1 MNSSFDTRLK
11 RGLFPEMP
19 QSFADGLLRA
29 AETAGGTQNR
39 SAQTDAAKSSATG
52 SEPKKRRF
60 PVGKV
65 LAGAAAAVLAAAS
78 IVIAVF
84 APGIGRNK
92 HGAVDPA
99 AYNPLRGRW
108 TLTEVEQNGET
119 VDPETIGLQM
129 QLQFSDESVTVST
142 QTGGAEG
149 QYVYRYTLEDN
160 AVTVTAE
167 DAAVTVLP
175 EGGGTYDPETDTLRF
190 VGADGDGVLVFTREP
205 DLVGKWTLTRIGEL
219 DPAALGVQYA
229 EWMEFFADG
238 TVTVIQLFNFDIE
251 EETFAYTVYGK
262 TVQIYTEGKTAP
274 EHMLIPEQLVYDR
287 ETDTLRQKESNVYDP
302 DSGRQ
307 DELIF
312 SRTPN
317 AIVWHSLVGKWTLT
331 GIELYGSTG
340 SPETSG
346 LEMYLEFSDKE
357 SVTVTTVKE
366 TGTDTQTYRWHF
378 ISGNEIMLTEK
389 EYITSSYYTILYD
402 AATDTLRMDP
412 DGYGLKGMMIFS
424 RVLNKQTLLGVWKQT
439 RMEHAVDPSPLD
451 GFDYDY
457 LKWEKEQT
465 WEEDAK
471 PQPWYLE
478 FTADGRMYYFLYAPD
493 GGVQGNQSAPYTI
506 SGNTLQ
512 WSGWTLRYE
521 AETDTICW
529 IHPTDRREYYE
540 RVPDAVI
547 DDPYRQKISDLRKQ
561 YPEYFDLYATP
572 RLKVI
577 VWQMAEGSYSCA
589 LVPGS
594 DLRKEAEIGIESRG
608 TTIEEMRMILSTY
621 YEARDC
627 NIEPEQVEVVPFHN
641 PISSYAYEIDETYT
655 GRVRWLL
662 TGIPFEC
669 DDPLYSAPLDSKVD
683 IGGILNLEVSTV
695 CDVDGDGRLET
706 CMLTYGPTSG
716 LFTFTLSVY
725 RNGTAVYRN
734 TFQTAYGY
742 FRFQRM
748 TDGLNLY
755 YYDADS
761 IKTTGRSTAAYAV
774 TIEDG
779 VIVLTDELRGKT
791 VEYWGHDDP
800 QWNMAVAKTPDAV
813 IPEMERKEI
822 TELRAQFP
830 EYFGLDTS
838 KGLKVYVWQMAEND
852 FSCAL
857 ISGTDERSELE
868 IGIQCKGTTIEQMR
882 LILSTYG
889 LEEKEIEVVP
899 FHNSISSY
907 WYEIDNDYKVW
918 IRRLVKENMPFTNE
932 ELEGLKS
939 PPFSIADVVYDVDGD
954 GQLETCSLNRGPT
967 SSDITV
973 VFTVYRNGTLAYR
986 NTFDMDEGEMTFY
999 RSDNGLL
1006 IQHVIPWNDGIQLH
1020 TEYSISIENGM
1031 IVLTDEIRGG
1041 TVEYW
1046 GHDDPHWNM
1055 N

>member
-1 MNSSFDTRLK
+1 MKKNFNTRLCND
-11 RGLFPEMP
+11 LFPEMP
-19 QSFADGLLRA
+19 QSFTDGLLNA
-29 AETAGGTQNR
+29 ARKAEGAQNAQMHDTPVKPKTA
-39 SAQTDAAKSSATG
+39 
-52 SEPKKRRF
+52 RRF
-60 PVGKV
+60 PVRKI
-65 LAGAAAAVLAAAS
+65 LTGAAAAVLVAACV
-78 IVIAVF
+78 VIAVF

-129 QLQFSDESVTVST
+129 DMNFSEDGSVTVT
-142 QTGGAEG
+142 TVTGGAEG
-149 QYVYRYTLEDN
+149 QYVYRYTLTDN
-160 AVTVTAE
+160 AVELTAE
-167 DAAVTVLP
+167 GAEIPVLP
-175 EGGGTYDPETDTLRF
+175 ASGVYDPETNTLRF
-190 VGADGDGVLVFTREP
+190 ANEDGDGAV
-205 DLVGKWTLTRIGEL
+205 
-219 DPAALGVQYA
+219 
-229 EWMEFFADG
+229 
-238 TVTVIQLFNFDIE
+238 
-251 EETFAYTVYGK
+251 
-262 TVQIYTEGKTAP
+262 
-274 EHMLIPEQLVYDR
+274 
-287 ETDTLRQKESNVYDP
+287 
-302 DSGRQ
+302 
-307 DELIF
+307 
-312 SRTPN
+312 
-317 AIVWHSLVGKWTLT
+317 
-331 GIELYGSTG
+331 
-340 SPETSG
+340 
-346 LEMYLEFSDKE
+346 
-357 SVTVTTVKE
+357 
-366 TGTDTQTYRWHF
+366 
-378 ISGNEIMLTEK
+378 
-389 EYITSSYYTILYD
+389 
-402 AATDTLRMDP
+402 
-412 DGYGLKGMMIFS
+412 IFS
-424 RVLNKQTLLGVWKQT
+424 RVLNKQTLTGIWKQT
-439 RMEHAVDPSPLD
+439 RSEHSVDPSPLD

-465 WEEDAK
+465 WEEDAE

-478 FTADGRMYYFLYAPD
+478 FTADGRMYRFLYAPD

-512 WSGWTLRYE
+512 WSGWSLRYE

-529 IHPTDRREYYE
+529 ILWDRREYYE

-627 NIEPEQVEVVPFHN
+627 NIEPEQVEVVPFQN

-774 TIEDG
+774 TIENG
-779 VIVLTDELRGKT
+779 AIVLTDRETGET
-791 VEYWGHDDP
+791 MEYWG
-800 QWNMAVAKTPDAV
+800 
-813 IPEMERKEI
+813 
-822 TELRAQFP
+822 
-830 EYFGLDTS
+830 
-838 KGLKVYVWQMAEND
+838 
-852 FSCAL
+852 
-857 ISGTDERSELE
+857 
-868 IGIQCKGTTIEQMR
+868 
-882 LILSTYG
+882 LS
-889 LEEKEIEVVP
+889 
-899 FHNSISSY
+899 
-907 WYEIDNDYKVW
+907 
-918 IRRLVKENMPFTNE
+918 
-932 ELEGLKS
+932 
-939 PPFSIADVVYDVDGD
+939 
-954 GQLETCSLNRGPT
+954 
-967 SSDITV
+967 
-973 VFTVYRNGTLAYR
+973 
-986 NTFDMDEGEMTFY
+986 
-999 RSDNGLL
+999 
-1006 IQHVIPWNDGIQLH
+1006 
-1020 TEYSISIENGM
+1020 
-1031 IVLTDEIRGG
+1031 
-1041 TVEYW
+1041 
-1046 GHDDPHWNM
+1046 DPHWNM

>member
-1 MNSSFDTRLK
+1 MKKNFDTRLK
-11 RGLFPEMP
+11 RDLFPEMP
-19 QSFADGLLRA
+19 QSFTDGLLNA
-29 AETAGGTQNR
+29 ARKAEGAQNAQMHDTPVKPKTA
-39 SAQTDAAKSSATG
+39 
-52 SEPKKRRF
+52 RRF
-60 PVGKV
+60 PVRKI
-65 LAGAAAAVLAAAS
+65 LTGAAAAVLVAACV
-78 IVIAVF
+78 VIAVF

-149 QYVYRYTLEDN
+149 QYVYRYAFADN
-160 AVTVTAE
+160 AVELTAE
-167 DAAVTVLP
+167 SGEIPVLP
-175 EGGGTYDPETDTLRF
+175 ASGVYDPETNTLRF
-190 VGADGDGVLVFTREP
+190 ANEDGDGAV
-205 DLVGKWTLTRIGEL
+205 
-219 DPAALGVQYA
+219 
-229 EWMEFFADG
+229 
-238 TVTVIQLFNFDIE
+238 
-251 EETFAYTVYGK
+251 
-262 TVQIYTEGKTAP
+262 
-274 EHMLIPEQLVYDR
+274 
-287 ETDTLRQKESNVYDP
+287 
-302 DSGRQ
+302 
-307 DELIF
+307 
-312 SRTPN
+312 
-317 AIVWHSLVGKWTLT
+317 
-331 GIELYGSTG
+331 
-340 SPETSG
+340 
-346 LEMYLEFSDKE
+346 
-357 SVTVTTVKE
+357 
-366 TGTDTQTYRWHF
+366 
-378 ISGNEIMLTEK
+378 
-389 EYITSSYYTILYD
+389 
-402 AATDTLRMDP
+402 
-412 DGYGLKGMMIFS
+412 IFS

-439 RMEHAVDPSPLD
+439 RLEHAVDPSPLD
-451 GFDYDY
+451 GIDYDY

-512 WSGWTLRYE
+512 GWTLRYE

-641 PISSYAYEIDETYT
+641 PISSYWYEIDEAYT
-655 GRVRWLL
+655 GRLRWLL

-695 CDVDGDGRLET
+695 CDVDGDGQLET

-742 FRFQRM
+742 LHFQRM
-748 TDGLNLY
+748 TNGLNLF
-755 YYDADS
+755 YYDAES
-761 IKTTGRSTAAYAV
+761 VKATGKSSATYAV
-774 TIEDG
+774 T
-779 VIVLTDELRGKT
+779 
-791 VEYWGHDDP
+791 
-800 QWNMAVAKTPDAV
+800 
-813 IPEMERKEI
+813 
-822 TELRAQFP
+822 
-830 EYFGLDTS
+830 
-838 KGLKVYVWQMAEND
+838 
-852 FSCAL
+852 
-857 ISGTDERSELE
+857 
-868 IGIQCKGTTIEQMR
+868 
-882 LILSTYG
+882 
-889 LEEKEIEVVP
+889 
-899 FHNSISSY
+899 
-907 WYEIDNDYKVW
+907 
-918 IRRLVKENMPFTNE
+918 
-932 ELEGLKS
+932 
-939 PPFSIADVVYDVDGD
+939 
-954 GQLETCSLNRGPT
+954 
-967 SSDITV
+967 
-973 VFTVYRNGTLAYR
+973 
-986 NTFDMDEGEMTFY
+986 
-999 RSDNGLL
+999 
-1006 IQHVIPWNDGIQLH
+1006 
-1020 TEYSISIENGM
+1020 IENGM
-1031 IVLTDEIRGG
+1031 IVLTNEETGE

-1046 GHDDPHWNM
+1046 GLSDPHWNM

>member
-1 MNSSFDTRLK
+1 
-11 RGLFPEMP
+11 MP

-29 AETAGGTQNR
+29 AETAGGTQNI

-65 LAGAAAAVLAAAS
+65 LAGAMAAVLVAACV
-78 IVIAVF
+78 VIAVF
-84 APGIGRNK
+84 GPGIGRNK

-99 AYNPLRGRW
+99 VNPLLGRW

-149 QYVYRYTLEDN
+149 QYVYRYAFADN
-160 AVTVTAE
+160 AVELTAE
-167 DAAVTVLP
+167 GAEIPVLP
-175 EGGGTYDPETDTLRF
+175 ASGVYDPETNTLRF
-190 VGADGDGVLVFTREP
+190 ANEDGDGAV
-205 DLVGKWTLTRIGEL
+205 
-219 DPAALGVQYA
+219 
-229 EWMEFFADG
+229 
-238 TVTVIQLFNFDIE
+238 
-251 EETFAYTVYGK
+251 
-262 TVQIYTEGKTAP
+262 
-274 EHMLIPEQLVYDR
+274 
-287 ETDTLRQKESNVYDP
+287 
-302 DSGRQ
+302 
-307 DELIF
+307 
-312 SRTPN
+312 
-317 AIVWHSLVGKWTLT
+317 
-331 GIELYGSTG
+331 
-340 SPETSG
+340 
-346 LEMYLEFSDKE
+346 
-357 SVTVTTVKE
+357 
-366 TGTDTQTYRWHF
+366 
-378 ISGNEIMLTEK
+378 
-389 EYITSSYYTILYD
+389 
-402 AATDTLRMDP
+402 
-412 DGYGLKGMMIFS
+412 IFS
-424 RVLNKQTLLGVWKQT
+424 RVLNKQTLTGVWKLT
-439 RMEHAVDPSPLD
+439 RMEHAVDPSPFE
-451 GFDYDY
+451 GSTYEPWEY
-457 LKWEKEQT
+457 EAWEKEQM

-493 GGVQGNQSAPYTI
+493 GGVQLNQSGPYTI
-506 SGNTLQ
+506 SGNHIL
-512 WSGWTLRYE
+512 WSNLGMPMRYE

-529 IHPTDRREYYE
+529 IFYDRREYYE

-641 PISSYAYEIDETYT
+641 PVSSYWYEIDEAYT

-669 DDPLYSAPLDSKVD
+669 DDPLYSAPLDSKISTD
-683 IGGILNLEVSTV
+683 IGTLNLDVSMV
-695 CDVDGDGRLET
+695 CDVDGDGRYET

-716 LFTFTLSVY
+716 LFTFTLSAY
-725 RNGTAVYRN
+725 RDGTAIYRN

-761 IKTTGRSTAAYAV
+761 IKTTGRSTAGYAV
-774 TIEDG
+774 TIENG
-779 VIVLTDELRGKT
+779 AIVLTDEQTGET
-791 VEYWGHDDP
+791 VSYWGTADP
-800 QWNMAVAKTPDAV
+800 QWNMAVVKTPDAV
-813 IPEMERKEI
+813 IPETERKEI

-838 KGLKVYVWQMAEND
+838 KGLKVYVWQMSND
-852 FSCAL
+852 GYFCAL
-857 ISGTDERSELE
+857 LAGSDNKTDVE
-868 IGIQCKGTTIEQMR
+868 IGGMKGTTIEQMR

-899 FHNSISSY
+899 FHNPVSSY

-1046 GHDDPHWNM
+1046 GHDDPQWNM
-1055 N
+1055 KGGA

>member
-52 SEPKKRRF
+52 SEPKKRGF

-65 LAGAAAAVLAAAS
+65 LAGALAAVLVAACV
-78 IVIAVF
+78 VIAVF

-119 VDPETIGLQM
+119 VDPETIGIQM

-149 QYVYRYTLEDN
+149 QYVYRYAFADN
-160 AVTVTAE
+160 AVELTAE
-167 DAAVTVLP
+167 SGEIPVLP
-175 EGGGTYDPETDTLRF
+175 ASGVYDPETNTLRF
-190 VGADGDGVLVFTREP
+190 AGADGDG
-205 DLVGKWTLTRIGEL
+205 
-219 DPAALGVQYA
+219 A
-229 EWMEFFADG
+229 
-238 TVTVIQLFNFDIE
+238 
-251 EETFAYTVYGK
+251 
-262 TVQIYTEGKTAP
+262 
-274 EHMLIPEQLVYDR
+274 
-287 ETDTLRQKESNVYDP
+287 
-302 DSGRQ
+302 
-307 DELIF
+307 LIF
-312 SRTPN
+312 SR
-317 AIVWHSLVGKWTLT
+317 V
-331 GIELYGSTG
+331 
-340 SPETSG
+340 
-346 LEMYLEFSDKE
+346 F
-357 SVTVTTVKE
+357 
-366 TGTDTQTYRWHF
+366 
-378 ISGNEIMLTEK
+378 NE
-389 EYITSSYYTILYD
+389 
-402 AATDTLRMDP
+402 
-412 DGYGLKGMMIFS
+412 
-424 RVLNKQTLLGVWKQT
+424 QTLLGVWKQT
-439 RMEHAVDPSPLD
+439 RSEHAVDPSPLD

-529 IHPTDRREYYE
+529 IFYDRREYYE
-540 RVPDAVI
+540 RVPEMEIV
-547 DDPYRQKISDLRKQ
+547 DPYRQKTIELRKQ

-641 PISSYAYEIDETYT
+641 PISSYWYEIDEAYT
-655 GRVRWLL
+655 GRLRWLL

-774 TIEDG
+774 TIENG
-779 VIVLTDELRGKT
+779 AIVLTDEETGET
-791 VEYWGHDDP
+791 MEYWG
-800 QWNMAVAKTPDAV
+800 
-813 IPEMERKEI
+813 
-822 TELRAQFP
+822 
-830 EYFGLDTS
+830 
-838 KGLKVYVWQMAEND
+838 
-852 FSCAL
+852 
-857 ISGTDERSELE
+857 
-868 IGIQCKGTTIEQMR
+868 
-882 LILSTYG
+882 
-889 LEEKEIEVVP
+889 
-899 FHNSISSY
+899 
-907 WYEIDNDYKVW
+907 
-918 IRRLVKENMPFTNE
+918 
-932 ELEGLKS
+932 
-939 PPFSIADVVYDVDGD
+939 
-954 GQLETCSLNRGPT
+954 
-967 SSDITV
+967 
-973 VFTVYRNGTLAYR
+973 LA
-986 NTFDMDEGEMTFY
+986 
-999 RSDNGLL
+999 
-1006 IQHVIPWNDGIQLH
+1006 
-1020 TEYSISIENGM
+1020 
-1031 IVLTDEIRGG
+1031 
-1041 TVEYW
+1041 
-1046 GHDDPHWNM
+1046 DPHWNM

>member
-1 MNSSFDTRLK
+1 MKQDFDTRLVND
-11 RGLFPEMP
+11 LFPETP
-19 QSFADGLLRA
+19 QSFTDKLTQA
-29 AETAGGTQNR
+29 AQKAAGTQSVQQETDAQEPQR
-39 SAQTDAAKSSATG
+39 SA
-52 SEPKKRRF
+52 RRF
-60 PVGKV
+60 PVGKI
-65 LAGAAAAVLAAAS
+65 LAGAAAAALAAAS

-149 QYVYRYTLEDN
+149 QYVYRYAFADN
-160 AVTVTAE
+160 AVELTAE
-167 DAAVTVLP
+167 SGEIPVLP
-175 EGGGTYDPETDTLRF
+175 ASGVYDPETNTLRF
-190 VGADGDGVLVFTREP
+190 ANEDGDGA
-205 DLVGKWTLTRIGEL
+205 G
-219 DPAALGVQYA
+219 
-229 EWMEFFADG
+229 
-238 TVTVIQLFNFDIE
+238 
-251 EETFAYTVYGK
+251 
-262 TVQIYTEGKTAP
+262 
-274 EHMLIPEQLVYDR
+274 
-287 ETDTLRQKESNVYDP
+287 
-302 DSGRQ
+302 
-307 DELIF
+307 
-312 SRTPN
+312 
-317 AIVWHSLVGKWTLT
+317 
-331 GIELYGSTG
+331 
-340 SPETSG
+340 
-346 LEMYLEFSDKE
+346 
-357 SVTVTTVKE
+357 
-366 TGTDTQTYRWHF
+366 
-378 ISGNEIMLTEK
+378 
-389 EYITSSYYTILYD
+389 
-402 AATDTLRMDP
+402 
-412 DGYGLKGMMIFS
+412 IFS
-424 RVLNKQTLLGVWKQT
+424 RVLNKQTLLGVWKLT
-439 RMEHAVDPSPLD
+439 RSEHAVDPSPC
-451 GFDYDY
+451 FDYDY

-529 IHPTDRREYYE
+529 IFPVDRREYYE

-547 DDPYRQKISDLRKQ
+547 DDPYRQKTIELRKQ
-561 YPEYFDLYATP
+561 YPDYFDLETSKG
-572 RLKVI
+572 LKVY
-577 VWQMAEGSYSCA
+577 VWQMAESFYSCA
-589 LVPGS
+589 LISGTDERS
-594 DLRKEAEIGIESRG
+594 EIEIGMMKG
-608 TTIEEMRMILSTY
+608 VTIEEMRLILSTY

-627 NIEPEQVEVVPFHN
+627 DIEPEQIEVVPFQN

-774 TIEDG
+774 TIENG
-779 VIVLTDELRGKT
+779 VLVLTDRETGET
-791 VEYWGHDDP
+791 MEYWG
-800 QWNMAVAKTPDAV
+800 
-813 IPEMERKEI
+813 
-822 TELRAQFP
+822 
-830 EYFGLDTS
+830 
-838 KGLKVYVWQMAEND
+838 
-852 FSCAL
+852 
-857 ISGTDERSELE
+857 
-868 IGIQCKGTTIEQMR
+868 
-882 LILSTYG
+882 
-889 LEEKEIEVVP
+889 
-899 FHNSISSY
+899 
-907 WYEIDNDYKVW
+907 
-918 IRRLVKENMPFTNE
+918 
-932 ELEGLKS
+932 
-939 PPFSIADVVYDVDGD
+939 
-954 GQLETCSLNRGPT
+954 
-967 SSDITV
+967 
-973 VFTVYRNGTLAYR
+973 LA
-986 NTFDMDEGEMTFY
+986 
-999 RSDNGLL
+999 
-1006 IQHVIPWNDGIQLH
+1006 
-1020 TEYSISIENGM
+1020 
-1031 IVLTDEIRGG
+1031 
-1041 TVEYW
+1041 
-1046 GHDDPHWNM
+1046 DPHWNM